1 MTPEVQAALVPLLT
15 GKPERPL
22 LYAYTDQSL
31 SRAFRRLR
39 DRLGL
44 ASDVTLHALRHDA
57 AQALADEG
65 IDPLT
70 VKAMLGHRTL
80 YLTDFYSKNAQRKR
94 QKAAA
99 AQFLA
104 TRSTQ

>member
-1 MTPEVQAALVPLLT
+1 MPLLA
-15 GKPERPL
+15 GEPERRL
-22 LYAYTDQSL
+22 LYAYSDQTL

-39 DRLGL
+39 ERLGL
-44 ASDVTLHALRHDA
+44 PSDVTLHALRHDG

-70 VKAMLGHRTL
+70 LKAMLGHRTL
-80 YLTDFYSKNAQRKR
+80 YMTDFYSKNAQRKR

-99 AQFLA
+99 AEFLA
-104 TRSTQ
+104 ARSAH